1 MIKAI
6 KRIAKR
12 IFIFILILFAI
23 YLVISNIDLIRDL
36 ATKEKIN
43 VVIDA
48 DVANGSDDIF
58 AILRIMVHEDVEL
71 RGLLSAQWR
80 LADLEN
86 DSTVSSNQFIN
97 TLILDQFHKAHIRH
111 KNGAALPLA
120 YSQDKDNN
128 GNEASAAIIRTT
140 TELPYG
146 EKLNMLCLG
155 SATNLAGAILEK
167 PDIADKIICYIQGPY
182 YDPSRRAWDKSDP
195 VTRLDLEAMDVLMN
209 DDNLEIHLLPANV
222 ASELILNKNVLLEE
236 LTGTDTL
243 VRFIKDRSISGH
255 TETDTLEL
263 SSLALVQ
270 AFLNADMS
278 TQKQLIAPPENHQR
292 KIYVYTRID
301 ADRMTKDFI
310 KSLAGKF
317 NQHN

>member
-12 IFIFILILFAI
+12 IFIFLLIIFTI

-48 DVANGSDDIF
+48 DAANGTDDIF

-86 DSTVSSNQFIN
+86 DSTVSSNQLIN
-97 TLILDQFHKAHIRH
+97 TLILDQFHKSHIRN
-111 KNGAALPLA
+111 KKGTALPLA
-120 YSQDKDNN
+120 YYENEDT
-128 GNEASAAIIRTT
+128 GNEASAAIIRTI

-167 PDIADKIICYIQGPY
+167 PEIADKIICYIQGPY

-195 VTRLDLEAMDVLMN
+195 VSRLDLEAVDILLN
-209 DDNLEIHLLPANV
+209 EDKLEIHLLPANV
-222 ASELILNKNVLLEE
+222 ASDMILDKNELLEE

-243 VRFIKDRSISGH
+243 MRFIKEHSLSGQSG
-255 TETDTLEL
+255 TDPVEL
-263 SSLALVQ
+263 NSLALVQ

-301 ADRMTKDFI
+301 VERMIRDFI
-310 KSLAGKF
+310 KSLTEKI
-317 NQHN
+317 NPHN